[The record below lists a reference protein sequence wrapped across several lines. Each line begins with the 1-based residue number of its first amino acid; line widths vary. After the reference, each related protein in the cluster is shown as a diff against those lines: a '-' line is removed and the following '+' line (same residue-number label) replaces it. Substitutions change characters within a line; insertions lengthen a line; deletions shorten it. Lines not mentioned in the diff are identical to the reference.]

1 MKCRVLRNSAAK
13 TVGVQRSNGEMVGA
27 LEEVLNG
34 VFLTYAALTDVA
46 CRIMGTMTVT
56 LK

>member
-1 MKCRVLRNSAAK
+1 MLRNSAAK